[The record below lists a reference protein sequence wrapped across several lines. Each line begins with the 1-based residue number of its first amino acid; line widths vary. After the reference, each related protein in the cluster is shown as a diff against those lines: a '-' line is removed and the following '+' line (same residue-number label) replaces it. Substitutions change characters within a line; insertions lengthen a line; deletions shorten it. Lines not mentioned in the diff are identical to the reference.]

1 MFVFVWN
8 FKITTFVL
16 SDITCVIKLLFSKTV
31 TNMTFYNEIKKSCL
45 KIINENLLYEKM
57 NKNLYEKINKIYSE
71 KYNRKT

>member
-31 TNMTFYNEIKKSCL
+31 TNMTFYNEIKKKTCL
-45 KIINENLLYEKM
+45 KMINENLLY
-57 NKNLYEKINKIYSE
+57 
-71 KYNRKT
+71 